1 LPLNRFS
8 QFPFCF
14 SILEQLKF
22 TLHAAA
28 AASPRHL
35 QLVVCTDGRRM
46 VISYPYPQKG
56 VTVGSVWTGVQNRSR
71 LVTVAINGSPP
82 PEEQPDADDDDN
94 FYLGSGTDE
103 DEDF

>member
-1 LPLNRFS
+1 LPRYRFS
-8 QFPFCF
+8 QFLFYF
-14 SILEQLKF
+14 SIVERLKF

-35 QLVVCTDGRRM
+35 QLVICTDGRRR
-46 VISYPYPQKG
+46 VITYPYPQKG

-71 LVTVAINGSPP
+71 LVTVAINDSPP
-82 PEEQPDADDDDN
+82 PEEQPDADDDDT